1 MLLSFVSSCK
11 LVTKDHSIP
20 EKPDPEIP
28 ESRLFVLTQPYA
40 THPLFLDN
48 PAVGTF
54 FRQSPFRRFRQI
66 IQPGFEVDA
75 FDEMFEME
83 IV

>member
-1 MLLSFVSSCK
+1 MEQEEMYGSQTKILEGRIDRPAPSVCHSS
-11 LVTKDHSIP
+11 
-20 EKPDPEIP
+20 
-28 ESRLFVLTQPYA
+28 
-40 THPLFLDN
+40 LFLDN
-48 PAVGTF
+48 LPAL
-54 FRQSPFRRFRQI
+54 RRRFRQI